1 MAKKELICAE
11 NEVEWWVHK
20 TDTISA
26 SLGISKCVD
35 ASLKAYYED
44 GSNKNYGNKIVDI
57 AADTT
62 TWNFSLLPTGMR
74 EEIKKLLD
82 DKNEKALLEIQNKY
96 LLSGSTIC
104 CDTNNVVHQFKNA
117 IDNNLINE

>member
-1 MAKKELICAE
+1 MAKKELICTE
-11 NEVEWWVHK
+11 NEVEWWIDK

-26 SLGISKCVD
+26 SLGVSKCVD

-44 GSNKNYGNKIVDI
+44 GSNKNYGNKIVDT
-57 AADTT
+57 APDTT
-62 TWNFSLLPTGMR
+62 TWNFTLLPAGMR
-74 EEIKKLLD
+74 DGIKKFLD
-82 DKNEKALLEIQNKY
+82 EKNEKALLEIHNKY